1 MLRLMCDE
9 IRDMPTRQ
17 KATVW
22 LLYRLMSGLSERY
35 FCAGWLDGLE
45 FSLWSAAHGLGKVR
59 RFISRC
65 DAEHL
70 RKLSKRAGGWIVWD
84 DGPRFV
90 SMEKWL
96 ETLSA
101 SPSTEQCSQHHPSS
115 KEIQAH

>member
-1 MLRLMCDE
+1 MRDE

-22 LLYRLMSGLSERY
+22 LLYRLMSDLSERY
-35 FCAGWLDGLE
+35 FCAGWIHGLE
-45 FSLWSAAHGLGKVR
+45 FSLWSAAQGLGKVK

-84 DGPRFV
+84 DSSGHPNVLAGPCFLPMEEWLRLYAEHQRKLDRFV
-90 SMEKWL
+90 N
-96 ETLSA
+96 T
-101 SPSTEQCSQHHPSS
+101 
-115 KEIQAH
+115 